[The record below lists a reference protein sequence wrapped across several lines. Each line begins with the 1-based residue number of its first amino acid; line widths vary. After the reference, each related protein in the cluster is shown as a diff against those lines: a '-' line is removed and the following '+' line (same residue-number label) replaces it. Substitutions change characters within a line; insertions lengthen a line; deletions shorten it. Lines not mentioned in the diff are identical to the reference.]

1 MQRWGLTMAYTA
13 LSMIVSDAAER
24 VRRLSRELCEHG
36 ADAFFVS
43 HPVSMQYLHGFA
55 EDGYERFLT
64 MGIRSTGEV
73 VLICPAL
80 SATQAKRCGVK
91 DIRTFNDSQ
100 DPLELFRKLAEEWKL
115 RSGIV
120 LVDSFMPAFMTLTMQ
135 EILPAALFKPGQHV
149 LSKLMRNKDV
159 KEIEL
164 LRRAAQIADEAL
176 PPALKQLKPGMTEEG
191 FELVLRA
198 EMQKL
203 GGKPTFCIVAAG
215 PNSAEPHHE
224 SDDTRIQE
232 GDVVLMDYGC
242 SVQGYNSDTTRV
254 VGVGK
259 VSEEA
264 RRVYKVVYDSQKA
277 ARDAIHEGVTAEEI
291 DKEAR
296 KTIENAGYGEFFI
309 HRTGH
314 GIGLREHE
322 EPFIVAGAADELH
335 LGDCFSIEPGIYLP
349 GKFGIRIENIVTPTA
364 TGHESLNSEPSEEM
378 IELS

>member
-1 MQRWGLTMAYTA
+1 MAYNA
-13 LSMIVSDAAER
+13 LSMVVSDAAER
-24 VRRLSRELCEHG
+24 VQRLSHELREHG

-64 MGIRSTGEV
+64 MGIRSSGEV

-80 SATQAKRCGVK
+80 SATQAKRCGVN

-149 LSKLMRNKDV
+149 LSKLMRKKDV

-164 LRRAAQIADEAL
+164 LRIAAQIADQAL

-191 FELVLRA
+191 FELILRA
-198 EMQKL
+198 EMQRL

-232 GDVVLMDYGC
+232 GDVVLIDYGC
-242 SVQGYNSDTTRV
+242 SVQGYHSDTTRV
-254 VGVGK
+254 VGVGH
-259 VSEEA
+259 VSDEV
-264 RRVYKVVYDSQKA
+264 RKVYKAVYDSQRAARDSIREGVPAEELDKA
-277 ARDAIHEGVTAEEI
+277 ARGV
-291 DKEAR
+291 
-296 KTIENAGYGEFFI
+296 IERAGYGEYFI

-322 EPFIVAGAADELH
+322 EPFIVAGATGEVCP
-335 LGDCFSIEPGIYLP
+335 GDCFSIEPGIYLP
-349 GKFGIRIENIVTPTA
+349 GKFGVRIENIVTPTA
-364 TGHESLNSEPSEEM
+364 TGHESLNCEPSEE
-378 IELS
+378 IVVVS